1 MIKKIINISYL
12 NLIIMYKIKINCT
25 HINDLTFNSKKIDK
39 YSTNK
44 IIELFTPTTVDYIDK
59 IILLYKK
66 PASLS
71 YEKNIELLREYKIK
85 NDNKQLIMSICN
97 RELTPQEFC
106 DFDYNYKKL
115 NNYNREKIIKW
126 ICEIEIT
133 NNKILDFMQK
143 YKIYK
148 CHNRIIKTIEF
159 ICNRILTENEFKEF
173 INKMKLSKFESK
185 NNKLNI
191 QFIEI
196 ATNEVIYNLLF
207 NSCNKP
213 IPIEYFHKKNMS
225 EYIQHTIYK
234 KK

>member
-1 MIKKIINISYL
+1 
-12 NLIIMYKIKINCT
+12 
-25 HINDLTFNSKKIDK
+25 
-39 YSTNK
+39 
-44 IIELFTPTTVDYIDK
+44 
-59 IILLYKK
+59 
-66 PASLS
+66 
-71 YEKNIELLREYKIK
+71 
-85 NDNKQLIMSICN
+85 
-97 RELTPQEFC
+97 
-106 DFDYNYKKL
+106 
-115 NNYNREKIIKW
+115 
-126 ICEIEIT
+126 
-133 NNKILDFMQK
+133 MQK